1 MLDLFSLLV
10 HDIYQLPESLG
21 GLHDRLDTLAIG
33 ARAQCAVLHDV
44 LMHTIEAIRGELDEA
59 ARHRGLDAR
68 EDLEAFLE
76 NVALLAELLQKL
88 SDLETHRESR
98 RYSRRTDVVPSLGG
112 YHPSPDIPPLPSGI

>member
-44 LMHTIEAIRGELDEA
+44 LVRTIEAIRGELDEA
-59 ARHRGLDAR
+59 ARHRG
-68 EDLEAFLE
+68 LEAFLE

-88 SDLETHRESR
+88 SDLETHRESC

-112 YHPSPDIPPLPSGI
+112 YHPSPDVPPLPSGI